1 MEELD
6 NLTENTDSMLK
17 LRLKGKLINDISS
30 VFSEIAQ
37 NKGVYAEC
45 GRFGRRFKNKA
56 VKSIYTDFCKG
67 LKSLDKKIP
76 VFIEIPKLQEY
87 SNGTY
92 EEVHSNK
99 KERTLVSSPIQK
111 EVEGKIEEV
120 KYLVQ

>member
-6 NLTENTDSMLK
+6 DLTENTDSMLK
-17 LRLKGKLINDISS
+17 LRLKGKLINDVSS

-37 NKGVYAEC
+37 NKGIYVEC

-56 VKSIYTDFCKG
+56 VRSIYKDFCKG

-92 EEVHSNK
+92 EELHDND
-99 KERTLVSSPIQK
+99 ERTLVTSPILK
-111 EVEGKIEEV
+111 EVEGKIEDI
-120 KYLVQ
+120 KYLSSN